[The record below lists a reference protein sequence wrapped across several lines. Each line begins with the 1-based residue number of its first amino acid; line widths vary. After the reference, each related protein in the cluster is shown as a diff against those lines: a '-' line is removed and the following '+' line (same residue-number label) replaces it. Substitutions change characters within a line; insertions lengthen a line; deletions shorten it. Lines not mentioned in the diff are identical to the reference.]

1 MSQANR
7 NASTSTNILARSPR
21 SRVPTA
27 VFKKKALKLSSA
39 TGETLYDQMWAATTQ
54 YQQAALASDFVQ
66 GIAHSDLNPDQY
78 GQFTVLDAAYCSY
91 SANDYSIVIPKATD
105 PEVKAFCEARQKD
118 YLDYNAEV
126 FAGWH
131 ISDPKAVQL
140 TDLAQAYADFE
151 RTIADTMDPLYFV
164 VAMTPCISL
173 WTYIGL
179 TLAPDATPNNLYA
192 TWIEAN
198 QVAEAPKDMADF
210 INAHADQ
217 MEHRRAIEIFIK
229 GMQFE
234 CNMFRSACGQPPI

>member
-1 MSQANR
+1 MTHQTA
-7 NASTSTNILARSPR
+7 NILGNSPR
-21 SRVPTA
+21 SRLPANT
-27 VFKKKALKLSSA
+27 FKHKPVLQQG
-39 TGETLYDQMWAATTQ
+39 TTNGETLYDQMWAATTQ

-66 GIAHSDLNPDQY
+66 GIAHSNLNPDQY

-91 SANDYSIVIPKATD
+91 SADDYSIVIPKADD
-105 PEVKAFCEARQKD
+105 PEVRAFCIARQKD

-131 ISDPKAVQL
+131 IGDPKAVKL
-140 TDLAQAYADFE
+140 TELAQAYADYE
-151 RTIADTMDPLYFV
+151 HSIAETLDPLYFV

-179 TLAPDATPNNLYA
+179 SLAPDATPDNLYA
-192 TWIEAN
+192 SWIEAN

-217 MEHRRAIEIFIK
+217 LDHQKAIEIFTQC
-229 GMQFE
+229 MRFE